1 MSMMKGL
8 KVLMA
13 DDHPLFRGALRAAL
27 TGLDQNAEIIECG
40 DFDAA
45 RKALIEHADADI
57 VLLDLAMP
65 GVSGLSGLVTVRAI
79 SPTVPVAIVSATE
92 DVATIRRALDLGAS
106 GYISK
111 SSTMEQIRKSISAIL
126 DGEVVVPPHIN
137 LDAEDEPELRDL
149 IKRLKSL
156 TRQQARVLGMLSEGL
171 LNKQIAYELDVSEA
185 TVKAHV
191 SAILQKLGVESRTRA
206 VIRLNKITTLEDA
219 GKGTPRG

>member
-45 RKALIEHADADI
+45 RKALIEHGDADI

-111 SSTMEQIRKSISAIL
+111 SSTMEQIRKSISSIL

-137 LDAEDEPELRDL
+137 LAAEDEPEIRDL

-206 VIRLNKITTLEDA
+206 VIRLNKITSLEE
-219 GKGTPRG
+219 GKGGPRG